1 MVHYSNDPYLE
12 EELEDNFIEWYE
24 IEGIRKIKELSRQ
37 LRTVF
42 NCKSEVIKY
51 RYRSTLT
58 PTVNHASTTFLSQKQ
73 KFEALTHEFI
83 ELLKKINDT
92 NQTLEQGIRNLFFL
106 DYTTRLIKLSK
117 ISEQLFILIHYFSE
131 ESLHR
136 HPKFL
141 RFIMILA
148 QDICLVKKCLYAQ
161 SSEFFEELGTNYN
174 NLEKELTLLIPNQI
188 SFHKVMKEKK
198 LEERLTS

>member
-1 MVHYSNDPYLE
+1 MVFYSNDPYLD
-12 EELEDNFIEWYE
+12 EELEVNFNELYE
-24 IEGIRKIKELSRQ
+24 VEGIRKIKELSRQ

-42 NCKSEVIKY
+42 NYKSEVIKY
-51 RYRSTLT
+51 RYRYTLS
-58 PTVNHASTTFLSQKQ
+58 PTVNQASTTFLSQKQ
-73 KFEALTHEFI
+73 KIEALTHEFI
-83 ELLKKINDT
+83 EMLKKINDT
-92 NQTLEQGIRNLFFL
+92 DQTLEQGIRNLFFL
-106 DYTTRLIKLSK
+106 DKTTRLKKLSK

-141 RFIMILA
+141 RFITILA

-174 NLEKELTLLIPNQI
+174 NLEEELTFLIPNQI
-188 SFHKVMKEKK
+188 SFQKVMKEKK

>member
-148 QDICLVKKCLYAQ
+148 QDICLVKKGLYTQ